1 MGRVDRWKAAGAA
14 CKHRVTAG
22 TSLVFGRVKGRVE
35 IEMRFT
41 RDARANK
48 RSRIAFS
55 KPKLP
60 TF

>member
-1 MGRVDRWKAAGAA
+1 MDKRKAAGAS
-14 CKHRVTAG
+14 CKYRVTAG
-22 TSLVFGRVKGRVE
+22 TSFVSDRVKGRVE
-35 IEMRFT
+35 IET
-41 RDARANK
+41 GHIRDARANK